1 MNSFTTEDL
10 QVLAK
15 FPFTDPR
22 WKTKFLIGG
31 LLHLAGY
38 IIPFIPIMFVY
49 GYCAQMMRQII
60 VEKRDPFMPEWDNWE
75 KFLQDGLKITGV
87 TLIYSLPG
95 LIFFCG
101 GYGLFAATIIGAG
114 AASENL
120 SRDSAPLTA
129 LVPLLGMASWLGG
142 FGLGMVLMLVGLAFL
157 PVAVGHVIAT
167 DQFSAAFR
175 VREWWSIFRANLSGY
190 VITYVLMFGFWMAL
204 SFAIQIL
211 YFTVIFCCLLPF
223 VMAPVMMYT
232 MIIAS
237 VLFAQAYQVG
247 AQKLALLATTA

>member
-1 MNSFTTEDL
+1 MNSFTTDDL

-22 WKTKFLIGG
+22 WKNKFLIGG

-38 IIPFIPIMFVY
+38 VIPLIPVMFVY

-75 KFLQDGLKITGV
+75 KLLQDGLKITGV
-87 TLIYSLPG
+87 GLIYSLPG
-95 LIFFCG
+95 LILFCG
-101 GYGLFAATIIGAG
+101 GYGLFFVTVIGAG
-114 AASENL
+114 VASE
-120 SRDSAPLTA
+120 SVPRDSAPLTA
-129 LVPLLGMASWLGG
+129 LAPLVGMVSWLGG
-142 FGLGMVLMLVGLAFL
+142 FGLGMVLMLVGLMFL
-157 PVAVGHVIAT
+157 PVAVGHVVAT

-175 VREWWSIFRANLSGY
+175 VREWWPIFRANLSGY
-190 VITYVLMFGFWMAL
+190 VITYVLMFGFWMVL

-223 VMAPVMMYT
+223 VMAFIMMYL

-237 VLFAQAYQVG
+237 ILFAQAYRTGV
-247 AQKLALLATTA
+247 QKLALPATTV